1 MSLQAKFLRGIA
13 GVLLLALG
21 ACTTQLAPLY
31 DQALVDGLTSVN
43 AKTME
48 LMASAADGTTKETFA
63 NREKQYNKVIGS
75 LDALALQAA
84 ARPAPTNHLAN
95 AISTLGEAP
104 GASGKGQ
111 MIPSATAL
119 MEISKTVSKMRQVDK
134 KQGITGVEVKAFKG
148 QVLIY
153 MDQALTYEAALE
165 R

>member
-1 MSLQAKFLRGIA
+1 M
-13 GVLLLALG
+13 GVALVLAIG

-31 DQALVDGLTSVN
+31 DHALVEGLTSVN

-48 LMASAADGTTKETFA
+48 LMASASDGTTKETFA
-63 NREKQYNKVIGS
+63 NRENQYNNVIGS

-84 ARPAPTNHLAN
+84 ARPAPTNHLVT
-95 AISTLGEAP
+95 AINTMGEAP
-104 GASGKGQ
+104 GASDERQ
-111 MIPSATAL
+111 VVSSSTAL
-119 MEISKTVSKMRQVDK
+119 MEISKTVSRMREIDK
-134 KQGITGVEVKAFKG
+134 KQGITGREVRAFKG